1 MGWNPQRFLINRVFS
16 VFRVGPVG
24 RPCLDSVVQTANIDR
39 KEFMPTKTIIKPAK
53 SPSAVGPYNHAVRVG
68 DLLFCAGQIP
78 IEPATGNLVAGDI
91 KVQTERVLENV
102 KAILQ
107 DQNLNFGNVVKST
120 VFLTNL
126 ADFAGMNEVY
136 AKYFTADYPA
146 RSTIQVVALPK
157 GANVEIEVIA
167 HF

>member
-1 MGWNPQRFLINRVFS
+1 MPQKKII
-16 VFRVGPVG
+16 
-24 RPCLDSVVQTANIDR
+24 RPARSA
-39 KEFMPTKTIIKPAK
+39 P
-53 SPSAVGPYNHAVRVG
+53 AVGPYNHAVRIG

-78 IEPATGNLVAGDI
+78 LDPAHGNLVSGDI
-91 KVQTERVLENV
+91 KVQTERALENV
-102 KAILQ
+102 KIILE
-107 DQNLNFGNVVKST
+107 DQNLSFANVVKST

-136 AKYFTADYPA
+136 AKYFTADFPA
-146 RSTIQVVALPK
+146 RSTVQVAALPK